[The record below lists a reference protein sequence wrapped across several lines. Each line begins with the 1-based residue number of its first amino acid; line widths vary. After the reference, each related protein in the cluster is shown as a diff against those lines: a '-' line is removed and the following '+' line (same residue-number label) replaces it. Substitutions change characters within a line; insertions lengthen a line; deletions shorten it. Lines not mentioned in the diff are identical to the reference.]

1 MNDLNI
7 QVRKV
12 CEKAM
17 QAILLAVSVSLLFFG
32 STALAQGTAASKPI
46 AIVVHKDTDIET
58 LSLAE
63 LRNIFLANQQFWSNR
78 KRIVL
83 LVRAPKSDE
92 RDFVLNTI
100 YQMDEA
106 QFRQYWIAK
115 MFRAEVPR
123 GPKIVFSTDMMLEL
137 VIAIPGSISFVAAD
151 EVTDDV
157 KVVRIDGKLP
167 SESGYRLR

>member
-1 MNDLNI
+1 MKTTPA
-7 QVRKV
+7 V
-12 CEKAM
+12 
-17 QAILLAVSVSLLFFG
+17 LLLMLSFVPATPVFSAEG
-32 STALAQGTAASKPI
+32 EAQHPL
-46 AIVVHKDTDIET
+46 AIVVHKDSKVDD
-58 LSLAE
+58 LSLEE
-63 LRNIFLANQQFWSNR
+63 LRNIFLANQQFWPDR
-78 KRIVL
+78 TRIIL
-83 LVRAPKSDE
+83 LVRAPKSEE

-137 VIAIPGSISFVAAD
+137 VVAIPGSISFINAS

-157 KVVRIDGKLP
+157 RVVRIDGKLP
-167 SESGYRLR
+167 TEEGYPLQ

>member
-1 MNDLNI
+1 MMTTKHTSISRRIAASVAL
-7 QVRKV
+7 VFV
-12 CEKAM
+12 CFLMA
-17 QAILLAVSVSLLFFG
+17 G
-32 STALAQGTAASKPI
+32 NTALAQETVATSTT
-46 AIVVHKDTDIET
+46 AIVVHKDTEIDN
-58 LSLAE
+58 LSLSE
-63 LRNIFLANQQFWSNR
+63 LRNIFLANQQFWPDR
-78 KRIVL
+78 TRIIL
-83 LVRAPKSDE
+83 LVRAPKSEE

-137 VIAIPGSISFVAAD
+137 VIAIPGSISFVNAN
-151 EVTDDV
+151 EITDDV

-167 SESGYRLR
+167 SESGYPLK